1 MADKNTQATGATVE
15 KTQVLTA
22 EEQKKLKEV
31 LQEFHPLYRHYLK
44 SWKMYLDSYRGGAY
58 VKGYIYKHIRESDQ
72 SVTSRRNK
80 SVYPNYIR
88 PIVGLYLSYIFRR
101 TINRKVSKEEEETEN
116 KQTPLATEV
125 AEFWD
130 NCDMRGTPIN
140 KYMKNVGTL
149 AKIFGHVAMIVDMP
163 APKDEEGKAIQIK
176 NEAERKKLGIRP
188 YLALYTPVDIVNW
201 EVDSVGN
208 LDWIRFYEELPMEV
222 SPFVKE
228 KERQRSTGVQRMEGA
243 ELAVGATPAAV
254 AGGVQTIS
262 APESVT
268 PRAPV
273 FFSRKGTP
281 IKRYTTWTKT
291 SWYIYEIKREKQ
303 GSTTKEVVELVDSGD
318 HNLGE
323 VPVVFV
329 YHEKDT
335 LDATVGLSFL
345 QDIAP
350 LNILIMNWLSLLDE
364 EICQKTLNI
373 LTMQGDPGAEV
384 TIGSNNV
391 LTYEGDQAPGFIAPA
406 ATPGEM
412 MLQAIEKAR
421 DEIYRLAKLTG
432 GVSELKEMR
441 SGVAFCLA
449 GDTPIDIPRDLE
461 MYPNGIPIAE
471 LAEAYAKKDKPDLYV
486 YGYDHSA
493 KRIALRKILD
503 VWKSGV
509 NQRLLKIE
517 YKWYEKGEL
526 KTGSVRVTPAHKVM
540 LRNGSYKKAMD
551 LKIGD
556 SLMPFGRELKFRNY
570 AILRLVGIGILS
582 EHRFIMSELGLL
594 NLNDKDK
601 LVHHRSKGGLD
612 NRVWNLE
619 VMPRLKHAKLHM
631 QSPETVGKISETMKE
646 VRANWTDEQYNDW
659 REKQKVGYEAF
670 RNTPQYL
677 EWCAKISERQKAYWA
692 NCSDE
697 TFNKR
702 CILSGFVG
710 GSKQFDPDNKPW
722 QNKDILYQ
730 RYFVE
735 GCSMEDLG
743 KEWGVHPTSMLYWFG
758 KYGLK
763 QRTRGEAFLLAKSQG
778 KNILPTY
785 FGEHN
790 PNYKH
795 GSYCQLEN
803 HKVIAIEPDAIE
815 DVYDMS
821 VEGIH
826 NFVANGI
833 VLHNS
838 YSFQETETTLA
849 DTADELEAAEE
860 KIHNLW
866 YRWMDAEWSGIID
879 YPDEFGIEDVLA
891 DLKVLENSMAMVSSP
906 TFKIEVEKKIA
917 DKILPKADKDM
928 LSNIFQEI
936 TDLVMEEMENLKA
949 EREAQ
954 IVGMQQQGQV
964 DEEGNPI
971 ETNKALKKDKKLPGN
986 PKVGKTPLSEA

>member
-1 MADKNTQATGATVE
+1 MADKNTQVTGATVE

-116 KQTPLATEV
+116 KKTPLATEV

-243 ELAVGATPAAV
+243 ELAVGATPVAV

-441 SGVAFCLA
+441 SGVAF
-449 GDTPIDIPRDLE
+449 
-461 MYPNGIPIAE
+461 
-471 LAEAYAKKDKPDLYV
+471 
-486 YGYDHSA
+486 
-493 KRIALRKILD
+493 
-503 VWKSGV
+503 
-509 NQRLLKIE
+509 
-517 YKWYEKGEL
+517 
-526 KTGSVRVTPAHKVM
+526 
-540 LRNGSYKKAMD
+540 
-551 LKIGD
+551 
-556 SLMPFGRELKFRNY
+556 
-570 AILRLVGIGILS
+570 
-582 EHRFIMSELGLL
+582 
-594 NLNDKDK
+594 
-601 LVHHRSKGGLD
+601 
-612 NRVWNLE
+612 
-619 VMPRLKHAKLHM
+619 
-631 QSPETVGKISETMKE
+631 
-646 VRANWTDEQYNDW
+646 
-659 REKQKVGYEAF
+659 
-670 RNTPQYL
+670 
-677 EWCAKISERQKAYWA
+677 
-692 NCSDE
+692 
-697 TFNKR
+697 
-702 CILSGFVG
+702 
-710 GSKQFDPDNKPW
+710 
-722 QNKDILYQ
+722 
-730 RYFVE
+730 
-735 GCSMEDLG
+735 
-743 KEWGVHPTSMLYWFG
+743 
-758 KYGLK
+758 
-763 QRTRGEAFLLAKSQG
+763 
-778 KNILPTY
+778 
-785 FGEHN
+785 
-790 PNYKH
+790 
-795 GSYCQLEN
+795 
-803 HKVIAIEPDAIE
+803 
-815 DVYDMS
+815 
-821 VEGIH
+821 
-826 NFVANGI
+826 
-833 VLHNS
+833 S

-860 KIHNLW
+860 KVHNLW